1 MPLGEKTRC
10 ITGDAISLH
19 SPRVRK
25 SGWHGQ
31 PWELVVFSGR
41 QHCKTPFPVAI
52 PMGQFCT
59 SARRAVP
66 LVQSPPLGTKPQGKL
81 LLFRAPCLKA
91 TFYPSISS
99 SQPGQTCMAL
109 SLRGGR
115 GGREPALS
123 LGYGCS
129 GCSRLLWGLPL
140 CLFSSVLSSAAQHAA
155 WPGSHPAGKGNI
167 PNLSHGTQND
177 GLSPTCSTRRGFSM
191 GQGDKLVPSPIPH
204 GAKWLS
210 ISSRQLQCPSH
221 TPPCSSSLLPV
232 PAARF

>member
-81 LLFRAPCLKA
+81 LLFQAPCLKA

-123 LGYGCS
+123 LGCGCS

-140 CLFSSVLSSAAQHAA
+140 CLFSSALSSAAQHAA
-155 WPGSHPAGKGNI
+155 WPGSHPVGKGSI
-167 PNLSHGTQND
+167 PSLSHGTQND
-177 GLSPTCSTRRGFSM
+177 GFVTHLQHTEGI
-191 GQGDKLVPSPIPH
+191 QH
-204 GAKWLS
+204 GAGGQARPQPHPSRSKMAQH
-210 ISSRQLQCPSH
+210 IQQTAAVPITHSSM
-221 TPPCSSSLLPV
+221 LL
-232 PAARF
+232 